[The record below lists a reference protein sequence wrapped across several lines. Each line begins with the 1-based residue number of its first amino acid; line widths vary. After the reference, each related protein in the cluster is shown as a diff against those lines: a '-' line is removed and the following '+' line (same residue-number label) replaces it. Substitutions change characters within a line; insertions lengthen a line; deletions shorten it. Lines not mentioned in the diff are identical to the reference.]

1 MEKTKIILDCDP
13 GHDDAVAITLAAN
26 SDKIDLLG
34 ITVVAGNQTL
44 EKTQINARNVCQW
57 LGVDVPVYAGCGQ
70 PMVREKMIAGDIHG
84 ETGLDGPVFPP
95 LTKELEK
102 EHAVNHSCESLWRR
116 YGRQIKCFGKLFPR
130 NAMATTKIWD
140 IRGRVDKLI
149 RYVVNPEKTADLEY
163 AAAMHTIEN
172 VIEYDADS
180 MKTEQHL
187 FVTGVN
193 CDENNA
199 VNEFMDAKR
208 LWKKTGGIVAYHG
221 YQSFAA
227 GEVDAKTAHEIG
239 VKLAKALWGDRFQV
253 VVSTH
258 CNTGHYHNHFALNSV
273 SYTDG
278 KRYYDNK
285 ETYNRMRK
293 ESDRL
298 CKEYGLSVIRNPKA
312 KGKSY
317 AEWRAEFEGRP
328 TVRGTIREAIDI
340 AVSGSGSRLEFLDAM
355 DQMGFIIDQSGK
367 YPKIKHIGGER
378 FVRFNSLG
386 PGYSPEEIFER
397 IRYNEYPEFPEVPP
411 QESPQ
416 QIFDGQTERVA
427 AMNYTAVYHC
437 FVTAL
442 KITTERPNT
451 NKKMCFLVREDQGKM
466 RSYSDQLLMLTEH
479 KIETKEQLLAF
490 REKATAQIPKVIKLR
505 QDMRNALKRAIRAG
519 DETMISKTKYNIDIY
534 SRQLK
539 KLRREINACD
549 GVLERMDSVRE
560 KLTRIEDEKFRGK
573 DRLKNEHI
581 RRSGRSGSTNES

>member
-1 MEKTKIILDCDP
+1 M
-13 GHDDAVAITLAAN
+13 AVT
-26 SDKIDLLG
+26 
-34 ITVVAGNQTL
+34 
-44 EKTQINARNVCQW
+44 
-57 LGVDVPVYAGCGQ
+57 
-70 PMVREKMIAGDIHG
+70 
-84 ETGLDGPVFPP
+84 
-95 LTKELEK
+95 
-102 EHAVNHSCESLWRR
+102 SLWRVKG
-116 YGRQIKCFGKLFPR
+116 YIGKVIMY
-130 NAMATTKIWD
+130 AI
-140 IRGRVDKLI
+140 
-149 RYVVNPEKTADLEY
+149 NPEKTTEPVSY
-163 AAAMHTIEN
+163 QT
-172 VIEYDADS
+172 DAVSDGAED
-180 MKTEQHL
+180 TL
-187 FVTGVN
+187 
-193 CDENNA
+193 
-199 VNEFMDAKR
+199 
-208 LWKKTGGIVAYHG
+208 GGIVSYVGRDEATNQKSLVYGIRCHKDTAVQDMMAVKRKFKKTDGVIAYHG
-221 YQSFAA
+221 YQSFAE
-227 GEVDAKTAHEIG
+227 GEVTPDTAHEIG
-239 VKLAKALWGDRFQV
+239 KALAKELWGNRYQV
-253 VVSTH
+253 LITTH
-258 CNTGHYHNHFALNSV
+258 LDKDSHIHNHFVINTV
-273 SYTDG
+273 SYVDG
-278 KRYYDNK
+278 KKYHRTKQDYY
-285 ETYNRMRK
+285 RMR
-293 ESDRL
+293 EVSDRL
-298 CKEYGLSVIRNPKA
+298 CKEYGLSVIEKPKT

-317 AEWRAEFEGRP
+317 AEWKAEFEGRP

-340 AVSGSGSRLEFLDAM
+340 AVRGSGSRLEFLDAM

-367 YPKIKHIGGER
+367 YPKIKHIGSER

-490 REKATAQIPKVIKLR
+490 REKATAQIPEVIKLR

-581 RRSGRSGSTNES
+581 SRSGRSGSTNES

>member
-1 MEKTKIILDCDP
+1 M
-13 GHDDAVAITLAAN
+13 AVT
-26 SDKIDLLG
+26 
-34 ITVVAGNQTL
+34 
-44 EKTQINARNVCQW
+44 
-57 LGVDVPVYAGCGQ
+57 
-70 PMVREKMIAGDIHG
+70 
-84 ETGLDGPVFPP
+84 
-95 LTKELEK
+95 
-102 EHAVNHSCESLWRR
+102 SLWRVKG
-116 YGRQIKCFGKLFPR
+116 YIGKVI
-130 NAMATTKIWD
+130 MYD
-140 IRGRVDKLI
+140 I
-149 RYVVNPEKTADLEY
+149 NPEKTTEPVSY
-163 AAAMHTIEN
+163 QT
-172 VIEYDADS
+172 DAVSDGAED
-180 MKTEQHL
+180 TL
-187 FVTGVN
+187 
-193 CDENNA
+193 
-199 VNEFMDAKR
+199 
-208 LWKKTGGIVAYHG
+208 GGIVSYVGRDEATNQKSLVYGIRCHKDTAVQDMMAVKRKFKKTDGVIAYHG
-221 YQSFAA
+221 YQSFAE
-227 GEVDAKTAHEIG
+227 GEVTPDTAHEIG
-239 VKLAKALWGDRFQV
+239 KALAKELWGNRYQV
-253 VVSTH
+253 LITTH
-258 CNTGHYHNHFALNSV
+258 LDKDSHIHNHFVINTV
-273 SYTDG
+273 SYVDG
-278 KRYYDNK
+278 KKYHRTKQDYY
-285 ETYNRMRK
+285 RMR
-293 ESDRL
+293 EVSDRL
-298 CKEYGLSVIRNPKA
+298 CKEYGLSVIEKPKA

-317 AEWRAEFEGRP
+317 AEWKAEFEGRP

-437 FVTAL
+437 FITAL

-490 REKATAQIPKVIKLR
+490 REKATAQIPEVIKLR

-581 RRSGRSGSTNES
+581 SRSGRSGSTNES

>member
-1 MEKTKIILDCDP
+1 M
-13 GHDDAVAITLAAN
+13 AVT
-26 SDKIDLLG
+26 
-34 ITVVAGNQTL
+34 
-44 EKTQINARNVCQW
+44 
-57 LGVDVPVYAGCGQ
+57 
-70 PMVREKMIAGDIHG
+70 
-84 ETGLDGPVFPP
+84 
-95 LTKELEK
+95 
-102 EHAVNHSCESLWRR
+102 SLWRVKG
-116 YGRQIKCFGKLFPR
+116 YIGKVVMY
-130 NAMATTKIWD
+130 AM
-140 IRGRVDKLI
+140 
-149 RYVVNPEKTADLEY
+149 NP
-163 AAAMHTIEN
+163 
-172 VIEYDADS
+172 
-180 MKTEQHL
+180 
-187 FVTGVN
+187 
-193 CDENNA
+193 
-199 VNEFMDAKR
+199 
-208 LWKKTGGIVAYHG
+208 KKTTESVSFQTGAEKVSAENTLGGIVSYVERDEATNLKSLVYGIKCHKDTAVQDMMAVKRKFEKTDGVIAYHG
-221 YQSFAA
+221 YQSFAE
-227 GEVDAKTAHEIG
+227 GEVTPDKAHEIG
-239 VKLAKALWGDRFQV
+239 KALAKELWCYRYQV
-253 VVSTH
+253 LITTH
-258 CNTGHYHNHFALNSV
+258 LDKDSHIHNHFVINTV
-273 SYTDG
+273 SYVDG
-278 KRYYDNK
+278 KKYHRTKQDYYN
-285 ETYNRMRK
+285 MR
-293 ESDRL
+293 EVSDRL
-298 CKEYGLSVIRNPKA
+298 CKEYGLSVIEKPKT

-317 AEWRAEFEGRP
+317 AEWKAEFEGRP

-340 AVSGSGSRLEFLDAM
+340 AVRGSGSRLEFLDAM

-386 PGYSPEEIFER
+386 PGYSPEEIIER
-397 IRYNEYPEFPEVPP
+397 IRNNEYPEFPEVPP

-427 AMNYTAVYHC
+427 AMNYTEVYHC

-490 REKATAQIPKVIKLR
+490 REKATAQIPEVIKLR

-581 RRSGRSGSTNES
+581 SRSGRSGSTNES

>member
-1 MEKTKIILDCDP
+1 
-13 GHDDAVAITLAAN
+13 
-26 SDKIDLLG
+26 
-34 ITVVAGNQTL
+34 
-44 EKTQINARNVCQW
+44 
-57 LGVDVPVYAGCGQ
+57 
-70 PMVREKMIAGDIHG
+70 
-84 ETGLDGPVFPP
+84 
-95 LTKELEK
+95 
-102 EHAVNHSCESLWRR
+102 
-116 YGRQIKCFGKLFPR
+116 
-130 NAMATTKIWD
+130 MATTKIWD

-193 CDENNA
+193 CGENNA

-298 CKEYGLSVIRNPKA
+298 CKEYGLSVIEKPKT

-317 AEWRAEFEGRP
+317 AEWKAELEGRP

-340 AVSGSGSRLEFLDAM
+340 AVLGSGSRYEFLDAM
-355 DQMGFIIDQSGK
+355 DHMGFIIDQSGK

-411 QESPQ
+411 QESPP

-437 FVTAL
+437 FVAAL
-442 KITTERPNT
+442 KITAERPST
-451 NKKMCFLVREDQGKM
+451 NKKMCFLVREDQSKM
-466 RSYSDQLLMLTEH
+466 RSYSDQLLMLSEH
-479 KIETKEQLLAF
+479 KIETKEQLSAY
-490 REKATAQIPKVIKLR
+490 RASASAQIPEVIKLR
-505 QDMRNALKRAIRAG
+505 QDMRNALKRAVRAG
-519 DETMISKTKYNIDIY
+519 DEALISKTKYNIDIY
-534 SRQLK
+534 TRQLK

-549 GVLERMDSVRE
+549 AVSERMDSVRE
-560 KLTRIEDEKFRGK
+560 KLARIESEKFRGK

-581 RRSGRSGSTNES
+581 SRSGRSGSTNEP

>member
-1 MEKTKIILDCDP
+1 
-13 GHDDAVAITLAAN
+13 
-26 SDKIDLLG
+26 
-34 ITVVAGNQTL
+34 
-44 EKTQINARNVCQW
+44 
-57 LGVDVPVYAGCGQ
+57 
-70 PMVREKMIAGDIHG
+70 
-84 ETGLDGPVFPP
+84 
-95 LTKELEK
+95 
-102 EHAVNHSCESLWRR
+102 
-116 YGRQIKCFGKLFPR
+116 
-130 NAMATTKIWD
+130 MATTKIWD

-208 LWKKTGGIVAYHG
+208 LWKKPGGIVAYHG

-298 CKEYGLSVIRNPKA
+298 CNEYGLSVIEKPKT

-317 AEWRAEFEGRP
+317 AEWKAEFEGRP

-367 YPKIKHIGGER
+367 YPKIKHIGSER

-416 QIFDGQTERVA
+416 QIFGGQTERVA

-451 NKKMCFLVREDQGKM
+451 NKKMCLLVREDQGKM
-466 RSYSDQLLMLTEH
+466 RSYSNQLLMLTEH
-479 KIETKEQLLAF
+479 KIETKELLLAF
-490 REKATAQIPKVIKLR
+490 REKATAQIPEVIKLR

-573 DRLKNEHI
+573 DRLRNEHI
-581 RRSGRSGSTNES
+581 SRSGRTGSTNES

>member
-1 MEKTKIILDCDP
+1 M
-13 GHDDAVAITLAAN
+13 AVT
-26 SDKIDLLG
+26 
-34 ITVVAGNQTL
+34 
-44 EKTQINARNVCQW
+44 
-57 LGVDVPVYAGCGQ
+57 
-70 PMVREKMIAGDIHG
+70 
-84 ETGLDGPVFPP
+84 
-95 LTKELEK
+95 
-102 EHAVNHSCESLWRR
+102 SLWRVKG
-116 YGRQIKCFGKLFPR
+116 YIGKVVMY
-130 NAMATTKIWD
+130 AM
-140 IRGRVDKLI
+140 
-149 RYVVNPEKTADLEY
+149 NPEKTTESVSFQTGAEKVS
-163 AAAMHTIEN
+163 AEN
-172 VIEYDADS
+172 
-180 MKTEQHL
+180 TL
-187 FVTGVN
+187 
-193 CDENNA
+193 
-199 VNEFMDAKR
+199 
-208 LWKKTGGIVAYHG
+208 GGIVSYVERDEATNLKSLVYGIKCHKDTAVQDMMAVKRKFEKTDGVIAYHG
-221 YQSFAA
+221 YQSFAE
-227 GEVDAKTAHEIG
+227 GEVTPDTAHEIG
-239 VKLAKALWGDRFQV
+239 KALAKELWGNRYQV
-253 VVSTH
+253 LITTH
-258 CNTGHYHNHFALNSV
+258 LDKDSHIHNHFVINTV
-273 SYTDG
+273 SYVDG
-278 KRYYDNK
+278 KKYHRTKQDYY
-285 ETYNRMRK
+285 RMR
-293 ESDRL
+293 EVSDRL
-298 CKEYGLSVIRNPKA
+298 CKEYGLSVIEKPKT

-317 AEWRAEFEGRP
+317 AEWKAEFEGRP

-340 AVSGSGSRLEFLDAM
+340 AVRGSGSRLEFLDAM

-397 IRYNEYPEFPEVPP
+397 IRYNEYPEFPKVSP

-427 AMNYTAVYHC
+427 AMKYTAVYHC

-490 REKATAQIPKVIKLR
+490 REKATAQIPEVIKLR

-581 RRSGRSGSTNES
+581 SRSGRTGSTNES

>member
-1 MEKTKIILDCDP
+1 
-13 GHDDAVAITLAAN
+13 
-26 SDKIDLLG
+26 
-34 ITVVAGNQTL
+34 
-44 EKTQINARNVCQW
+44 
-57 LGVDVPVYAGCGQ
+57 
-70 PMVREKMIAGDIHG
+70 
-84 ETGLDGPVFPP
+84 
-95 LTKELEK
+95 
-102 EHAVNHSCESLWRR
+102 
-116 YGRQIKCFGKLFPR
+116 
-130 NAMATTKIWD
+130 MATTKIWD

-199 VNEFMDAKR
+199 VNEFMGAKR

-298 CKEYGLSVIRNPKA
+298 CKEYGLSVIKSPKA

-317 AEWRAEFEGRP
+317 AEWKAEFEGRP

-355 DQMGFIIDQSGK
+355 DHMGFIIDQSGK

-411 QESPQ
+411 QESPP

-437 FVTAL
+437 FVAAL
-442 KITTERPNT
+442 KITAERPST
-451 NKKMCFLVREDQGKM
+451 NKKMCFLVREDQSKM
-466 RSYSDQLLMLTEH
+466 RSYSDQLLMLSEH
-479 KIETKEQLLAF
+479 KIETKEQLSAY
-490 REKATAQIPKVIKLR
+490 
-505 QDMRNALKRAIRAG
+505 RA
-519 DETMISKTKYNIDIY
+519 
-534 SRQLK
+534 
-539 KLRREINACD
+539 
-549 GVLERMDSVRE
+549 
-560 KLTRIEDEKFRGK
+560 
-573 DRLKNEHI
+573 
-581 RRSGRSGSTNES
+581 

>member
-1 MEKTKIILDCDP
+1 M
-13 GHDDAVAITLAAN
+13 AVT
-26 SDKIDLLG
+26 
-34 ITVVAGNQTL
+34 
-44 EKTQINARNVCQW
+44 
-57 LGVDVPVYAGCGQ
+57 
-70 PMVREKMIAGDIHG
+70 
-84 ETGLDGPVFPP
+84 
-95 LTKELEK
+95 
-102 EHAVNHSCESLWRR
+102 SLWRVKG
-116 YGRQIKCFGKLFPR
+116 YIGKVVMYAINPDK
-130 NAMATTKIWD
+130 TTAP
-140 IRGRVDKLI
+140 VS
-149 RYVVNPEKTADLEY
+149 Y
-163 AAAMHTIEN
+163 
-172 VIEYDADS
+172 
-180 MKTEQHL
+180 Q
-187 FVTGVN
+187 TGAES
-193 CDENNA
+193 DGAE
-199 VNEFMDAKR
+199 DT
-208 LWKKTGGIVAYHG
+208 LGGIVSYVERDEATNQKSLVYGICCHKDTAVQDMMAVKRKFEKTDGVIAYHG
-221 YQSFAA
+221 YQSFAE
-227 GEVDAKTAHEIG
+227 GEVTPDTAHEIG
-239 VKLAKALWGDRFQV
+239 KALAKELWGNRYQV
-253 VVSTH
+253 LITTH
-258 CNTGHYHNHFALNSV
+258 LDKDSHIHNHFVINTV
-273 SYTDG
+273 SYVDG
-278 KRYYDNK
+278 KKFFRSNKDYY
-285 ETYNRMRK
+285 RMR
-293 ESDRL
+293 EVSDRL

-378 FVRFNSLG
+378 FMRFNSLG

-397 IRYNEYPEFPEVPP
+397 IRNNEYPEFPEVPP

-490 REKATAQIPKVIKLR
+490 REKATAQIPEVIKLR

-573 DRLKNEHI
+573 DRLKTEHI
-581 RRSGRSGSTNES
+581 SRSGRTGSTNES

>member
-1 MEKTKIILDCDP
+1 M
-13 GHDDAVAITLAAN
+13 AVT
-26 SDKIDLLG
+26 
-34 ITVVAGNQTL
+34 
-44 EKTQINARNVCQW
+44 
-57 LGVDVPVYAGCGQ
+57 
-70 PMVREKMIAGDIHG
+70 
-84 ETGLDGPVFPP
+84 
-95 LTKELEK
+95 
-102 EHAVNHSCESLWRR
+102 SLWRVKG
-116 YGRQIKCFGKLFPR
+116 YIGKVVMYAINPDK
-130 NAMATTKIWD
+130 TTEP
-140 IRGRVDKLI
+140 VS
-149 RYVVNPEKTADLEY
+149 YQT
-163 AAAMHTIEN
+163 
-172 VIEYDADS
+172 DAVSDGAED
-180 MKTEQHL
+180 TL
-187 FVTGVN
+187 
-193 CDENNA
+193 
-199 VNEFMDAKR
+199 
-208 LWKKTGGIVAYHG
+208 GGIVSYVGRDEATNQKSLVYGICCHKDTAVQDMMAVKRKFEKTDGVIAYHG
-221 YQSFAA
+221 YQSFAE
-227 GEVDAKTAHEIG
+227 GEVTPDTAHEIG
-239 VKLAKALWGDRFQV
+239 KALAKELWGNRYQV
-253 VVSTH
+253 LITTH
-258 CNTGHYHNHFALNSV
+258 LDKDSHIHNHFVINTV
-273 SYTDG
+273 SYVDG
-278 KRYYDNK
+278 KKYHRTKQDYY
-285 ETYNRMRK
+285 RMR
-293 ESDRL
+293 EVSDRL
-298 CKEYGLSVIRNPKA
+298 CKEYGLSVIEKPKT

-317 AEWRAEFEGRP
+317 AEWKAEFEGRP

-367 YPKIKHIGGER
+367 YPKIKHIGSER

-490 REKATAQIPKVIKLR
+490 REKATAQIPEVIKLR

-581 RRSGRSGSTNES
+581 SRSGRSGSTNES

>member
-1 MEKTKIILDCDP
+1 
-13 GHDDAVAITLAAN
+13 
-26 SDKIDLLG
+26 
-34 ITVVAGNQTL
+34 
-44 EKTQINARNVCQW
+44 
-57 LGVDVPVYAGCGQ
+57 
-70 PMVREKMIAGDIHG
+70 
-84 ETGLDGPVFPP
+84 
-95 LTKELEK
+95 
-102 EHAVNHSCESLWRR
+102 
-116 YGRQIKCFGKLFPR
+116 
-130 NAMATTKIWD
+130 MATTKIWD

-208 LWKKTGGIVAYHG
+208 LWKKTRGIVAYHS

-298 CKEYGLSVIRNPKA
+298 CKEYGLSVIEKPKT

-317 AEWRAEFEGRP
+317 AEWKAEFEGRP

-367 YPKIKHIGGER
+367 YPKIKHIGSER

-397 IRYNEYPEFPEVPP
+397 IRNNEYPEFPEVPP

-466 RSYSDQLLMLTEH
+466 RGYSDQLLMLTEH

-490 REKATAQIPKVIKLR
+490 REKATAQIPEVIKLR

-519 DETMISKTKYNIDIY
+519 DKTMISKTKYNIDIY

-581 RRSGRSGSTNES
+581 SRSGRSGSTNES

>member
-1 MEKTKIILDCDP
+1 M
-13 GHDDAVAITLAAN
+13 AVT
-26 SDKIDLLG
+26 
-34 ITVVAGNQTL
+34 
-44 EKTQINARNVCQW
+44 
-57 LGVDVPVYAGCGQ
+57 
-70 PMVREKMIAGDIHG
+70 
-84 ETGLDGPVFPP
+84 
-95 LTKELEK
+95 
-102 EHAVNHSCESLWRR
+102 SLWRVKG
-116 YGRQIKCFGKLFPR
+116 YIGKVVMYAINPDK
-130 NAMATTKIWD
+130 TTAP
-140 IRGRVDKLI
+140 VS
-149 RYVVNPEKTADLEY
+149 Y
-163 AAAMHTIEN
+163 
-172 VIEYDADS
+172 
-180 MKTEQHL
+180 Q
-187 FVTGVN
+187 TGAES
-193 CDENNA
+193 DGAE
-199 VNEFMDAKR
+199 DT
-208 LWKKTGGIVAYHG
+208 LGGIVSYVERDEATNQKSLVYGICCHKDTAVQDMMAVKRKFEKTDGVIAYHG
-221 YQSFAA
+221 YQSFAE
-227 GEVDAKTAHEIG
+227 GEVTPDTAHEIG
-239 VKLAKALWGDRFQV
+239 KALAKELWGNRYQV
-253 VVSTH
+253 LITTH
-258 CNTGHYHNHFALNSV
+258 LDKDSHIHNHFVINTV
-273 SYTDG
+273 SYVDG
-278 KRYYDNK
+278 KKFFRSNKDYY
-285 ETYNRMRK
+285 RMR
-293 ESDRL
+293 EVSDRL

-378 FVRFNSLG
+378 FMRFNSLG

-397 IRYNEYPEFPEVPP
+397 IRNNEYPEFPEVPP

-490 REKATAQIPKVIKLR
+490 REKATAQIPEVIKLR

-581 RRSGRSGSTNES
+581 SRSGRTGSTNES

>member
-1 MEKTKIILDCDP
+1 M
-13 GHDDAVAITLAAN
+13 AVT
-26 SDKIDLLG
+26 
-34 ITVVAGNQTL
+34 
-44 EKTQINARNVCQW
+44 
-57 LGVDVPVYAGCGQ
+57 
-70 PMVREKMIAGDIHG
+70 
-84 ETGLDGPVFPP
+84 
-95 LTKELEK
+95 
-102 EHAVNHSCESLWRR
+102 SLWRVKG
-116 YGRQIKCFGKLFPR
+116 YIGKVVMY
-130 NAMATTKIWD
+130 AM
-140 IRGRVDKLI
+140 
-149 RYVVNPEKTADLEY
+149 NPEKTTESVSFQTGAEKVS
-163 AAAMHTIEN
+163 AEN
-172 VIEYDADS
+172 
-180 MKTEQHL
+180 TL
-187 FVTGVN
+187 
-193 CDENNA
+193 
-199 VNEFMDAKR
+199 
-208 LWKKTGGIVAYHG
+208 GGIVSYVERDEATNLKSLVYGIKCHKDTAVQDMMAVKRKFEKTDGVIAYHG
-221 YQSFAA
+221 YQSFAE
-227 GEVDAKTAHEIG
+227 GEVTPDKAHEIG
-239 VKLAKALWGDRFQV
+239 KALAKELWGDRYQV
-253 VVSTH
+253 LITTH
-258 CNTGHYHNHFALNSV
+258 LDKDSHIHNHFVINTV
-273 SYTDG
+273 SYVDG
-278 KRYYDNK
+278 KKYHRTKQDYYN
-285 ETYNRMRK
+285 MR
-293 ESDRL
+293 EVSDRL
-298 CKEYGLSVIRNPKA
+298 CKEYGLSVIEKPKT

-317 AEWRAEFEGRP
+317 AEWKAEFEGRP

-367 YPKIKHIGGER
+367 YPRIKHIGGER

-427 AMNYTAVYHC
+427 VMNYTAVYHC

-490 REKATAQIPKVIKLR
+490 REKATAQIPEVIKLR

-581 RRSGRSGSTNES
+581 SRSGRTGSTNES

>member
-1 MEKTKIILDCDP
+1 
-13 GHDDAVAITLAAN
+13 
-26 SDKIDLLG
+26 
-34 ITVVAGNQTL
+34 
-44 EKTQINARNVCQW
+44 
-57 LGVDVPVYAGCGQ
+57 
-70 PMVREKMIAGDIHG
+70 
-84 ETGLDGPVFPP
+84 
-95 LTKELEK
+95 
-102 EHAVNHSCESLWRR
+102 
-116 YGRQIKCFGKLFPR
+116 
-130 NAMATTKIWD
+130 MATTKIWD

-221 YQSFAA
+221 YQSFSA

-285 ETYNRMRK
+285 ETYNHMRE

-298 CKEYGLSVIRNPKA
+298 CKEYGLSVIEKLKT

-317 AEWRAEFEGRP
+317 AEWKAEFEGRP

-367 YPKIKHIGGER
+367 YPKIKHIGSER

-416 QIFDGQTERVA
+416 QIFGGQTERVA

-490 REKATAQIPKVIKLR
+490 REKATAQIPEVIKLR
-505 QDMRNALKRAIRAG
+505 QEMRNALKRAIRAG

-549 GVLERMDSVRE
+549 EVLERMESVRE

-573 DRLKNEHI
+573 DRIKNEHI
-581 RRSGRSGSTNES
+581 SRSGRSGSTNES

>member
-1 MEKTKIILDCDP
+1 M
-13 GHDDAVAITLAAN
+13 AVT
-26 SDKIDLLG
+26 
-34 ITVVAGNQTL
+34 
-44 EKTQINARNVCQW
+44 
-57 LGVDVPVYAGCGQ
+57 
-70 PMVREKMIAGDIHG
+70 
-84 ETGLDGPVFPP
+84 
-95 LTKELEK
+95 
-102 EHAVNHSCESLWRR
+102 SLWRVKG
-116 YGRQIKCFGKLFPR
+116 YIGKVIMY
-130 NAMATTKIWD
+130 AI
-140 IRGRVDKLI
+140 
-149 RYVVNPEKTADLEY
+149 NPEKTTEPVSY
-163 AAAMHTIEN
+163 QT
-172 VIEYDADS
+172 DAVSDGAED
-180 MKTEQHL
+180 TL
-187 FVTGVN
+187 
-193 CDENNA
+193 
-199 VNEFMDAKR
+199 
-208 LWKKTGGIVAYHG
+208 GGIVSYVGRDEATNQKSLVYGIRCHKDTAVQDMMAVKRKIKKTDGVIAYHG
-221 YQSFAA
+221 YQSFAE
-227 GEVDAKTAHEIG
+227 GEVTPDTAHEIG
-239 VKLAKALWGDRFQV
+239 KALAKELWGNRYQV
-253 VVSTH
+253 LITTH
-258 CNTGHYHNHFALNSV
+258 LDKDSHIHNHFVINTV
-273 SYTDG
+273 SYVDG
-278 KRYYDNK
+278 KKYHRTKQDYY
-285 ETYNRMRK
+285 RMR
-293 ESDRL
+293 EVSDRL
-298 CKEYGLSVIRNPKA
+298 CKEYGLSVIEKPKT

-317 AEWRAEFEGRP
+317 AEWKAEFEGRP

-367 YPKIKHIGGER
+367 YPKIKHIGSER

-386 PGYSPEEIFER
+386 LGYSPEEIFER

-490 REKATAQIPKVIKLR
+490 REKATAQIPEVIKLR

-549 GVLERMDSVRE
+549 GVLERMESVRE

-581 RRSGRSGSTNES
+581 SRSGRSGSTNES

>member
-1 MEKTKIILDCDP
+1 
-13 GHDDAVAITLAAN
+13 
-26 SDKIDLLG
+26 
-34 ITVVAGNQTL
+34 
-44 EKTQINARNVCQW
+44 
-57 LGVDVPVYAGCGQ
+57 
-70 PMVREKMIAGDIHG
+70 
-84 ETGLDGPVFPP
+84 
-95 LTKELEK
+95 
-102 EHAVNHSCESLWRR
+102 
-116 YGRQIKCFGKLFPR
+116 
-130 NAMATTKIWD
+130 MATTKIWD

-199 VNEFMDAKR
+199 VNEFMGAKR
-208 LWKKTGGIVAYHG
+208 LWKKTGGIVAYQG

-298 CKEYGLSVIRNPKA
+298 CKEYGLSVIKSPKA

-317 AEWRAEFEGRP
+317 AEWKAEFEGRP

-355 DQMGFIIDQSGK
+355 DHMGFIIDQSGK

-437 FVTAL
+437 FVAAL
-442 KITTERPNT
+442 KITAERPST
-451 NKKMCFLVREDQGKM
+451 NKKMCFLVREDQSKM
-466 RSYSDQLLMLTEH
+466 RSYSDQLLMLSEH
-479 KIETKEQLLAF
+479 KIETKEQLSAY
-490 REKATAQIPKVIKLR
+490 RASASAQIPEVIKLR
-505 QDMRNALKRAIRAG
+505 QDMRNALKRAVRAG
-519 DETMISKTKYNIDIY
+519 DEALISKTKYNIDIY
-534 SRQLK
+534 TRQLK

-549 GVLERMDSVRE
+549 AVSERMDSVRE
-560 KLTRIEDEKFRGK
+560 KLARIESEKFRGK

-581 RRSGRSGSTNES
+581 SRSGRSGSTNEP

>member
-1 MEKTKIILDCDP
+1 
-13 GHDDAVAITLAAN
+13 
-26 SDKIDLLG
+26 
-34 ITVVAGNQTL
+34 
-44 EKTQINARNVCQW
+44 
-57 LGVDVPVYAGCGQ
+57 
-70 PMVREKMIAGDIHG
+70 
-84 ETGLDGPVFPP
+84 
-95 LTKELEK
+95 
-102 EHAVNHSCESLWRR
+102 
-116 YGRQIKCFGKLFPR
+116 
-130 NAMATTKIWD
+130 MATTKIWD

-149 RYVVNPEKTADLEY
+149 RYVVNLEKTADLEY

-239 VKLAKALWGDRFQV
+239 VKLAKALCGDRFQV

-285 ETYNRMRK
+285 ETYNRMRE

-298 CKEYGLSVIRNPKA
+298 CKEYGLNVIEKPKNR
-312 KGKSY
+312 GKSY
-317 AEWRAEFEGRP
+317 AEWKAEFEGRP

-451 NKKMCFLVREDQGKM
+451 NKKMCFLVRADQGKM
-466 RSYSDQLLMLTEH
+466 RNYSDQLLMLTEH

-490 REKATAQIPKVIKLR
+490 REKATTQIPEVIKLR

-581 RRSGRSGSTNES
+581 SRSGRTGSTNES

>member
-1 MEKTKIILDCDP
+1 M
-13 GHDDAVAITLAAN
+13 AVT
-26 SDKIDLLG
+26 
-34 ITVVAGNQTL
+34 
-44 EKTQINARNVCQW
+44 
-57 LGVDVPVYAGCGQ
+57 
-70 PMVREKMIAGDIHG
+70 
-84 ETGLDGPVFPP
+84 
-95 LTKELEK
+95 
-102 EHAVNHSCESLWRR
+102 SLWRVKG
-116 YGRQIKCFGKLFPR
+116 YIGKVVMY
-130 NAMATTKIWD
+130 AM
-140 IRGRVDKLI
+140 
-149 RYVVNPEKTADLEY
+149 NP
-163 AAAMHTIEN
+163 
-172 VIEYDADS
+172 
-180 MKTEQHL
+180 
-187 FVTGVN
+187 
-193 CDENNA
+193 
-199 VNEFMDAKR
+199 
-208 LWKKTGGIVAYHG
+208 KKTTESVSFQTGAEKVSAENTLGGIVSYVERDEATNLKSLVYGIKCHKDTAVQDMMAVKRKFEKTDGVIAYHG
-221 YQSFAA
+221 YQSFAE
-227 GEVDAKTAHEIG
+227 GEVTPDKAHEIG
-239 VKLAKALWGDRFQV
+239 KALAKELWGYRYQV
-253 VVSTH
+253 LITTH
-258 CNTGHYHNHFALNSV
+258 LDKDSHIHNHFVINTV
-273 SYTDG
+273 SYVDG
-278 KRYYDNK
+278 KKYHRTKQDYYN
-285 ETYNRMRK
+285 MR
-293 ESDRL
+293 EVSDRL
-298 CKEYGLSVIRNPKA
+298 CKEYGLSVIEKPKT

-317 AEWRAEFEGRP
+317 AEWKAEFEGRP

-340 AVSGSGSRLEFLDAM
+340 AVRGSGSRLEFLDAM

-386 PGYSPEEIFER
+386 PGYSPEEIIER
-397 IRYNEYPEFPEVPP
+397 IRNNEYPEFPEVPP

-427 AMNYTAVYHC
+427 AMNYTEVYHC

-490 REKATAQIPKVIKLR
+490 REKATAQIPEVIKLR

-549 GVLERMDSVRE
+549 GVLERMESVRE

-581 RRSGRSGSTNES
+581 SRSGRSGSTNES

>member
-1 MEKTKIILDCDP
+1 MYAINPDKTTAPVSYQTGAESDGAED
-13 GHDDAVAITLAAN
+13 TL
-26 SDKIDLLG
+26 
-34 ITVVAGNQTL
+34 
-44 EKTQINARNVCQW
+44 
-57 LGVDVPVYAGCGQ
+57 
-70 PMVREKMIAGDIHG
+70 
-84 ETGLDGPVFPP
+84 
-95 LTKELEK
+95 
-102 EHAVNHSCESLWRR
+102 
-116 YGRQIKCFGKLFPR
+116 
-130 NAMATTKIWD
+130 
-140 IRGRVDKLI
+140 
-149 RYVVNPEKTADLEY
+149 
-163 AAAMHTIEN
+163 
-172 VIEYDADS
+172 
-180 MKTEQHL
+180 
-187 FVTGVN
+187 
-193 CDENNA
+193 
-199 VNEFMDAKR
+199 
-208 LWKKTGGIVAYHG
+208 GGIVSYVGRDEATNQKSLVYGICCHKDTAVQDMMAVKRKFEKTDGVIAYHG
-221 YQSFAA
+221 YQSFAE
-227 GEVDAKTAHEIG
+227 GEVTPDTAHEIG
-239 VKLAKALWGDRFQV
+239 KALAKELWGNRYQV
-253 VVSTH
+253 LITTH
-258 CNTGHYHNHFALNSV
+258 LDKDSHIHNHFVINTV
-273 SYTDG
+273 SYVDG
-278 KRYYDNK
+278 KKFFRSNKDYY
-285 ETYNRMRK
+285 RMR
-293 ESDRL
+293 EVSDRL
-298 CKEYGLSVIRNPKA
+298 CKEYGLSVIEKPKT

-317 AEWRAEFEGRP
+317 AEWKAEFEGRP

-367 YPKIKHIGGER
+367 YPKIKHIGSER

-490 REKATAQIPKVIKLR
+490 REKATAQIPEVIKLR

-519 DETMISKTKYNIDIY
+519 DETMISKTKYTLDIY

-581 RRSGRSGSTNES
+581 SRSGRSGSTNES

>member
-1 MEKTKIILDCDP
+1 
-13 GHDDAVAITLAAN
+13 
-26 SDKIDLLG
+26 
-34 ITVVAGNQTL
+34 
-44 EKTQINARNVCQW
+44 
-57 LGVDVPVYAGCGQ
+57 
-70 PMVREKMIAGDIHG
+70 
-84 ETGLDGPVFPP
+84 
-95 LTKELEK
+95 
-102 EHAVNHSCESLWRR
+102 
-116 YGRQIKCFGKLFPR
+116 
-130 NAMATTKIWD
+130 MATTKIWN

-172 VIEYDADS
+172 VIEYAADS

-298 CKEYGLSVIRNPKA
+298 CNEYGLSVIKKPNT

-317 AEWRAEFEGRP
+317 AEWKAELEGRP

-397 IRYNEYPEFPEVPP
+397 ILYNEYPEFPEVPP

-451 NKKMCFLVREDQGKM
+451 NKKMCLLVREDQGKM

-490 REKATAQIPKVIKLR
+490 REKATAQIPEVIKLR
-505 QDMRNALKRAIRAG
+505 QYMRNALKRAIRAG

-581 RRSGRSGSTNES
+581 SRSGRSGSTNES